1 MNQMKFHLLVIALLI
16 LSTSSPG
23 QGILISEN
31 AYIKCTGSP
40 QLVLTDAGITNS
52 GSVAPATETWLFQGS
67 TSNSLNGTAI
77 TLLGH
82 LKINNSGGITQYI
95 GELHSQSLTVESGS
109 VYQIEPG
116 KNLTTTGST
125 SLSSGQCLVL
135 KSDASGTASFIDNG
149 EITGSG
155 TARIERYLTKYNV
168 VSDLKFHFIASPVA
182 DGQSIENEF
191 INLSSADITDFYK
204 WDEPS
209 NLWINYRGSTYN
221 SRNEAFGDNFKF
233 VAGKGYMVAYPGNT
247 TKSFSGVPY
256 TNSLGLTINC
266 TNTDNRGWNLVG
278 NPFPSALDWEAVLR
292 GNGIDRAL
300 YYYDNETPGY
310 KYYISYSGGLGSA
323 SQYIAPMQGFMVH
336 ANSSGV
342 DKTITI
348 NNADRT
354 HEGQNTFFKDQLGLS
369 NILDLKVEGNQQSDL
384 CRICFHDPA
393 TFDFDSEF
401 DAFKL
406 FSYNQ
411 QAPQIYTLSSSSQ
424 PLAINTLPE
433 EAITNDVTLLF
444 KPGANG
450 WYNLTALTVST
461 FASSNTL
468 MLEDKMESV
477 FHPLHQN
484 PLYGFSASVNDA
496 PDRFILHFGAVG
508 MVNQPQAANRVT
520 AWYYNGQLC
529 YSSPTPN
536 LLSLE
541 VFDLCGK
548 RVARID
554 NPDKQPITIQH
565 LKPGLYIVSI
575 VASEGRFSTTVNIQ
589 I

>member
-1 MNQMKFHLLVIALLI
+1 MKHLYSALAI
-16 LSTSSPG
+16 LGFAISSPG
-23 QGILISEN
+23 QGIVIGEN

-52 GSVAPATETWLFQGS
+52 GSLAPATETWLFQGS
-67 TSNSLNGTAI
+67 TSKSLNGTAI

-82 LKINNSGGITQYI
+82 LKINNSAGITQYI
-95 GELHSQSLTVESGS
+95 GELHSKSLTVESGS

-125 SLSSGQCLVL
+125 SLSSAQCLVL
-135 KSDASGTASFIDNG
+135 KSDATGTASFIDNG

-155 TARIERYLTKYNV
+155 TARIERYLTKYNL

-256 TNSLGLTINC
+256 TNSSGLTLHC

-278 NPFPSALDWEAVLR
+278 NPFPSALDWEAVSR

-354 HEGQNTFFKDQLGLS
+354 HEGQNTFYKDQLGLS

-393 TFDFDSEF
+393 TFDFDSEY

-450 WYNLTALTVST
+450 WYNLTALTMTT

-468 MLEDKMESV
+468 MLEDKKESV

-484 PLYGFSASVNDA
+484 PLYGFSGSVNDD
-496 PDRFILHFGAVG
+496 PDRFILHFGTVG
-508 MVNQPQAANRVT
+508 MVNQPQPTKWVT
-520 AWYYNGQLC
+520 AWYCNGQL
-529 YSSPTPN
+529 YFSSPTPN